1 MLDAAIKALAQ
12 MASPPFRALLV
23 KSIALAIVLIVVLG
37 IGIDRGLV
45 FLLERGGA
53 WIEVHAGPNAHT
65 AVNILEWIV
74 AIAAGLGIVAGAVF
88 LMPAVTALVASFFVD
103 AIAEEVERVHYP
115 EDPLGTAVPIGTA
128 ILEGIQ
134 AALLAILIYLLAVP
148 FLLVAGLGF
157 VIFFLATAYVQ
168 GRIYF
173 ELAAMRFHPPAE
185 AKRLRKHHAAT
196 VLVAGLFIAAFVSIP
211 VVNLA
216 TPLFATAFMV
226 HVHKQIMKARKST
239 SPSGA
244 VGSQR

>member
-12 MASPPFRALLV
+12 MASPPFRALLIR
-23 KSIALAIVLIVVLG
+23 SIALAIVLLIVLG

-45 FLLERGGA
+45 ALVERGGA
-53 WIEVHAGPNAHT
+53 WIEIHAGPGAHT
-65 AVNILEWIV
+65 PVNILEWMV
-74 AIAAGLGIVAGAVF
+74 AIAAGLGIIAGAVF

-115 EDPLGTAVPIGTA
+115 EDPVGTAVPIATA

-157 VIFFLATAYVQ
+157 LIFFLATAYVQ

-173 ELAAMRFHPPAE
+173 ELAAMRFHPAAE
-185 AKRLRKHHAAT
+185 AKRLRKHHAGT
-196 VLVAGLFIAAFVSIP
+196 VLVAGLFVAVFVSIP

-226 HVHKQIMKARKST
+226 HVHKQIMKRGKST
-239 SPSGA
+239 SPSGE

>member
-23 KSIALAIVLIVVLG
+23 KSIALAIVLLIVLG

-45 FLLERGGA
+45 ALIERGGA
-53 WIEVHAGPNAHT
+53 WIEIHTGPTAHT
-65 AVNILEWIV
+65 PVSILLWIV
-74 AIAAGLGIVAGAVF
+74 AIVAGLGIVAGAVF

-103 AIAEEVERVHYP
+103 AIAEQVERVHYP
-115 EDPLGTAVPIGTA
+115 EDPVGTAVPIGTA
-128 ILEGIQ
+128 ILEGVNG
-134 AALLAILIYLLAVP
+134 ALLAILIYLLAVP
-148 FLLVAGLGF
+148 FLLLAGLGF
-157 VIFFLATAYVQ
+157 VIFFIATAYVQ

-185 AKRLRKHHAAT
+185 AKRLRKRHAAT
-196 VLVAGLFIAAFVSIP
+196 VLIAGLFIAGFVSIP

-226 HVHKQIMKARKST
+226 HVHKQIMRRRESL
-239 SPSGA
+239 PVRG
-244 VGSQR
+244 G

>member
-1 MLDAAIKALAQ
+1 MLDAAVKALAQ
-12 MASPPFRALLV
+12 MASPPLRALLI

-37 IGIDRGLV
+37 IGIDRGLIALV
-45 FLLERGGA
+45 ERGGA
-53 WIEVHAGPNAHT
+53 WIEIHVGPDAHT
-65 AVNILEWIV
+65 PVAILEWMV

-103 AIAEEVERVHYP
+103 AIAEQVERVHYP
-115 EDPLGTAVPIGTA
+115 EDAVGTAVPIGTA

-134 AALLAILIYLLAVP
+134 AALLAILIYLCAVP
-148 FLLVAGLGF
+148 FLLIAGLGF
-157 VIFFLATAYVQ
+157 LMFFLATAYVQ

-185 AKRLRKHHAAT
+185 AKRLRKHHGGT
-196 VLVAGLFIAAFVSIP
+196 VFAAGLFIAAFVSIP

-226 HVHKQIMKARKST
+226 HVHKRLMKRGKLLARR
-239 SPSGA
+239 G
-244 VGSQR
+244 

>member
-23 KSIALAIVLIVVLG
+23 KSIALAIVLLIVLG

-45 FLLERGGA
+45 ALIERGGA
-53 WIEVHAGPNAHT
+53 WIEIHTAPAAHT
-65 AVNILEWIV
+65 PVSILLWIV
-74 AIAAGLGIVAGAVF
+74 AIVAGLGIVAGAVF

-103 AIAEEVERVHYP
+103 AIAEQVERVHYP
-115 EDPLGTAVPIGTA
+115 EDPVGTAVPIGTA
-128 ILEGIQ
+128 ILEGVNG
-134 AALLAILIYLLAVP
+134 ALLAILIYLLAVP
-148 FLLVAGLGF
+148 FLLLAGLGF
-157 VIFFLATAYVQ
+157 VIFFIATAYVQ

-185 AKRLRKHHAAT
+185 AKRLRKRHAAT
-196 VLVAGLFIAAFVSIP
+196 VLIAGLFIAGFVSIP

-226 HVHKQIMKARKST
+226 HVHKQIMRRRESI
-239 SPSGA
+239 PVRG
-244 VGSQR
+244 G